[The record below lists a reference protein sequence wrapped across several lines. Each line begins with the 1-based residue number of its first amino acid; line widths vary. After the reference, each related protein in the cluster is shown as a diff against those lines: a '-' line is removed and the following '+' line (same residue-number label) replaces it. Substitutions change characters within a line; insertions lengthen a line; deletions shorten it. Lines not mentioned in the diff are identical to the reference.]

1 MGIKDLGNG
10 KYRIDLR
17 IGGRRGSRHRATIS
31 ATRDE
36 ARQAYADLR
45 KATQAGGSGA
55 TLRDAYV
62 HATVHRYHE
71 RKDRAGVE
79 DRWRVLTQLLDE
91 NMQLSALDT
100 RAITQLLTDL
110 RTRAFKGRT
119 LTASTINKHLSLL
132 RTILKEGSRAKP
144 ALIEPD
150 DLPYIPH
157 LKERQAKRRPLKED
171 EERNVLAWL
180 ELVALAD
187 PAKWGEF
194 YDFIV
199 FQLNAGTRRG
209 EALKIERGD
218 VNLAAGKYGR
228 IRIRDPK
235 NGSER
240 EVPLTATT
248 RLLVERRL
256 PAGHRDRLFPRLTK
270 ALVQNRWSDLRTT
283 LDLEDVCIHSLRHTA
298 GKRIVDLTGNLR
310 AAQVVLGHKRVSTT
324 ERYTAVDG
332 AALDRVAEALSAGG
346 SSAPTNPQPDAS
358 LNPLPDVN
366 QKVTS

>member
-45 KATQAGGSGA
+45 KATQQAGGTGA

-91 NMQLSALDT
+91 NMQLSTLDT

-110 RTRAFKGRT
+110 RTRTFKGRT
-119 LTASTINKHLSLL
+119 LTAGTINKHLSLL
-132 RTILKEGSRAKP
+132 RTILKEGSRARP

-157 LKERQAKRRPLKED
+157 LKESQAKRRPLKA
-171 EERNVLAWL
+171 EEEQRVIAWL
-180 ELVALAD
+180 CSQGD
-187 PAKWGEF
+187 DAKWAEF
-194 YDFIV
+194 RDFV
-199 FQLNAGTRRG
+199 LFSLEEGTRSG
-209 EALKIERGD
+209 ETRRLERVD
-218 VNLAAGKYGR
+218 VDLEAGGFGECR
-228 IRIRDPK
+228 VRDPK
-235 NGSER
+235 NGEER
-240 EVPLTATT
+240 YVPITERARPVVL
-248 RLLVERRL
+248 RRL
-256 PAGHRDRLFPRLTK
+256 AVALKQRDRLFAGLTK
-270 ALVQNRWSDLRTT
+270 AILQDRWQEVQDALNLH
-283 LDLEDVCIHSLRHTA
+283 DVVIHSFRHTA
-298 GKRIVDLTGNLR
+298 GKRLIDQTQNVR
-310 AAQVVLGHKRVSTT
+310 VAQAWLGHKRVETT
-324 ERYTAVDG
+324 VRYTMVD
-332 AALDRVAEALSAGG
+332 REALHRAARQLSAAG
-346 SSAPTNPQPDAS
+346 SSAPTKSQPDE
-358 LNPLPDVN
+358 V
-366 QKVTS
+366 